1 MALSPPGRRGCNPAS
16 LFQFSRD
23 REGRE
28 SVSLFDFVHEIPTS
42 DGDNSFPGSPSVSP
56 ADATPASP
64 LLCSPPLAWLLPAMA
79 SSYRPSSSSS
89 SRFAP
94 PDSGLSAHP
103 KPFSGPQAS
112 SITHSIN
119 QYSHVFL
126 LSPSPIPQSP
136 PTPTH
141 IHHPLICFLYHPACV
156 CLSICLSN
164 FCLSICLSV
173 CLAVCLSLEFYSYF
187 FFFSHLIHFFFLLS
201 YFPLSKCPAK
211 FMQSF
216 PFLPLH
222 RW

>member
-1 MALSPPGRRGCNPAS
+1 
-16 LFQFSRD
+16 
-23 REGRE
+23 
-28 SVSLFDFVHEIPTS
+28 
-42 DGDNSFPGSPSVSP
+42 
-56 ADATPASP
+56 
-64 LLCSPPLAWLLPAMA
+64 MA

-156 CLSICLSN
+156 YLSVCLSVCLFVYLSVLPSVYLSICLSC
-164 FCLSICLSV
+164 CLSI
-173 CLAVCLSLEFYSYF
+173 A
-187 FFFSHLIHFFFLLS
+187 
-201 YFPLSKCPAK
+201 
-211 FMQSF
+211 
-216 PFLPLH
+216 
-222 RW
+222 